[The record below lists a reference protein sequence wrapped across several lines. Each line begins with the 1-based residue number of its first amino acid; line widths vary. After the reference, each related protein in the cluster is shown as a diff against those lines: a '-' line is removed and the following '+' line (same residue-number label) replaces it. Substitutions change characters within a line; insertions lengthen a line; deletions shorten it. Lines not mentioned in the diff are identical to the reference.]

1 MRHWSCPEKLSA
13 VSSPLEEN
21 PLLSIRKSKEA
32 EDCSGLRLRVLAP
45 WEERVLLSRQLRLR
59 LRKNKARQDLSCDD
73 DEEDDDDD
81 CDDVLRNNG
90 EDRVENSN
98 TSQTSPLSCKE
109 FDSFNNVFCEQMEKL
124 DFNCD
129 DKSPE
134 PCSPDSKSRRFREGE
149 LSREETDE
157 NFENLRGKGTEG
169 TAGLEYFSNF
179 KSPKKK
185 VTVDTGSP
193 DCACLFPSLLCD
205 CSTGPSYVWLPVLL
219 LPLLIKMLTRRLS
232 LSHRPPG
239 RARPGAGGWFS
250 VILLTMLGLTGVTT
264 LATSDSVC
272 PDGIYRGNININNK
286 ADNTKM
292 SSLEQYKN
300 CSVVEGSISITSA
313 IYPMEEG
320 AANYS
325 LPNLV
330 EVTDFVLLYRADEIR
345 SLQTLF
351 PKLSVIRGHKLVVF
365 YALAIYQMKNLE
377 NVGLPSLT
385 HIMNGGVRIEK
396 NPRLCYVDTVA
407 WPEIVVQEND
417 KKSHIEIVDNQESNK
432 CLDSCPSQCPD
443 QCWSSAL
450 CQRLA
455 VPCAGPQ
462 ASQASQDAI
471 CYRDN
476 QGEPGPACSR
486 ECVGGCEGGE
496 DSCVA
501 CNNTR
506 LPRQGQHFQCREKC
520 PRDYV
525 AYKDWMCINQT
536 ECSNKQIDGFM
547 ALPTFDP
554 AKSVYKVHQDQC
566 VDNCPNLFEPVNE
579 NGIWRCVECS
589 GNCTVQCDGE
599 NINSPESAKR
609 LQSCTHINGDLVIN
623 VNRGDITAVLE
634 ESLADIQEISGSL
647 KIERSHSLVSLHFF
661 KSLRKIGS
669 VQHSHSQ
676 KTLNIFENDN
686 LQKLF
691 PDGKVIELGE
701 RKSVFIHFNQKLCL
715 KEITKFLDLAQVS
728 EENRKENFVS
738 TVSNGNKIVCSEEK
752 LNLKVIPGGPHN
764 LRLQYKNYLQ
774 TLEIMGTE
782 DVTSLLGYHIFYREL
797 TEEQFARRDITKYE
811 GMDACGKSAWDYMF
825 EEDPWKFSHH
835 EDTSNNASAACDE
848 KREKCMRL
856 SGKLVAKMIYTDA
869 VAYIPNCKPYTPY
882 AIYVT
887 TVMEKKLAGK
897 ATGAQSDIVYARTNE
912 TNPSPVGQLEAES
925 PTPHSLEI
933 TWDPPAKPHGIIDIY
948 YVEVSYL
955 GTGDIGDRNYCE
967 KKKQVTDQ
975 SSPPE
980 SPLPTEEEEP
990 GTCPVCQTCEAQTEG
1005 RPSAPDP
1012 VSVLGEKSF
1021 YDDII
1026 NKIFPITQPAAI
1038 AEDGEGFVLDVLS
1051 RKRRA
1056 VSGPDLRANSISG
1069 EEENTEIN
1077 QTFVYIKSQMKE
1089 RIKSLS
1095 ADNLTLVVGGKT
1107 YSKRV
1112 FLSLPGNLTSLT
1124 VDNLKHFTDYEIRVL
1139 ACQKQKRDKDGRMFR
1154 ACSDEAIL
1162 NTKTSFSRNADNI
1175 IPWNDDEDL
1184 YTQAGNGSEG
1194 IIKWFPP
1201 ADPND
1206 QIVNYMLSRSPDAQ
1220 AETAFIKCISLSD
1233 ITESVERI
1241 EGEDKRVLQYR
1252 LATDGEYY
1260 IRLQAVSLYDEG
1272 SWTSFQVSHNYRDG
1286 AGAEPSHL
1294 FFQFVRVNSKGS
1306 SWILALILVFFIFL
1320 IIGMGAFGGYTY
1332 YKKKAASRW
1341 TWDMSTSNPEYIDTV
1356 S

>member
-1 MRHWSCPEKLSA
+1 MCLSTLPPGISRMRHWSCPEKLSA
-13 VSSPLEEN
+13 SSSLLDEN
-21 PLLSIRKSKEA
+21 PLLSIKKSKEA

-45 WEERVLLSRQLRLR
+45 WEERVLLSRELRQR
-59 LRKNKARQDLSCDD
+59 LRKNKARQDLSP
-73 DEEDDDDD
+73 
-81 CDDVLRNNG
+81 DDVDDVPTNNG
-90 EDRVENSN
+90 ENRAEDSN
-98 TSQTSPLSCKE
+98 TSQTSPLSGEE
-109 FDSFNNVFCEQMEKL
+109 FDTFKNVFYEQMEKL
-124 DFNCD
+124 DLKCD
-129 DKSPE
+129 DKYPE
-134 PCSPDSKSRRFREGE
+134 PSSTPDTKSRRFREGA
-149 LSREETDE
+149 LSIEETDE
-157 NFENLRGKGTEG
+157 NFENLQGDGTVR
-169 TAGLEYFSNF
+169 TAELEYFSNF

-185 VTVDTGSP
+185 VTVNNANLD
-193 DCACLFPSLLCD
+193 SLCFFNSTLCD
-205 CSTGPSYVWLPVLL
+205 CYTGCSYVCHYLAVCLSALL
-219 LPLLIKMLTRRLS
+219 LPILIKICSVRIFTRNNS

-239 RARPGAGGWFS
+239 RESPRGGGWF
-250 VILLTMLGLTGVTT
+250 LLLLLSLLGVSGVTT
-264 LATSDSVC
+264 LASSDSVC
-272 PDGIYRGNININNK
+272 PDGIFRGNININNK
-286 ADNTKM
+286 AEDTKM
-292 SSLEQYKN
+292 SSLEKYEN

-313 IYPMEEG
+313 IYPMEKG
-320 AANYS
+320 AVENYS

-345 SLQTLF
+345 SLETLF

-365 YALAIYQMKNLE
+365 YALAIYQMKNME
-377 NVGLPSLT
+377 SVGLPSLT

-396 NPRLCYVDTVA
+396 NPRLCYVNTVA
-407 WPEIVVQEND
+407 WSEIVVQEND
-417 KKSHIEIVDNQESNK
+417 KKSHIEIVDNQGPNK
-432 CLDSCPSQCPD
+432 CLDSCPPHCSD
-443 QCWSSAL
+443 CWSPEL

-455 VPCAGPQ
+455 TPCAG
-462 ASQASQDAI
+462 AQDSEAT

-476 QGEPGPACSR
+476 HGQLGPACSSQ
-486 ECVGGCEGGE
+486 CVGGCEGGE

-506 LPRQGQHFQCREKC
+506 LPRQGQHFQCTQKC
-520 PRDYV
+520 PKDFV

-536 ECSNKQIDGFM
+536 ECSNKQIHGFM
-547 ALPTFDP
+547 ALPTSDL
-554 AKSVYKVHQDQC
+554 AKSVYKVHKDQC

-579 NGIWRCVECS
+579 GGIWRCVECS

-669 VQHSHSQ
+669 VQSHSQ

-728 EENRKENFVS
+728 EEHRKENFVS

-825 EEDPWKFSHH
+825 EDDPGKFSHP
-835 EDTSNNASAACDE
+835 EDTSNNASATCD
-848 KREKCMRL
+848 KKKEKCMVL
-856 SGKLVAKMIYTDA
+856 DGKLVAKMIYTDA

-912 TNPSPVGQLEAES
+912 TNPSPVVSLEAES
-925 PTPHSLEI
+925 PTPNSLEI
-933 TWDPPAKPHGIIDIY
+933 TWDPPTKPHGIIDMY
-948 YVEVSYL
+948 YVEISYL
-955 GTGDIGDRNYCE
+955 GTGQDIGGRNYCE
-967 KKKQVTDQ
+967 KKKEDQ
-975 SSPPE
+975 SSQSSQSSQPE
-980 SPLPTEEEEP
+980 PPLPTEEEEG
-990 GTCPVCQTCEAQTEG
+990 GTCPVCEACEGQTDS

-1026 NKIFPITQPAAI
+1026 NKIFPITQPAALL
-1038 AEDGEGFVLDVLS
+1038 EEGDGFGLDMLS
-1051 RKRRA
+1051 RKRRS
-1056 VSGPDLRANSISG
+1056 VSRPDLRANSISG
-1069 EEENTEIN
+1069 EEESSEIN

-1095 ADNLTLVVGGKT
+1095 ADNTTMVVGGTT

-1112 FLSLPGNLTSLT
+1112 FLSLPGNMTSLT
-1124 VDNLKHFTDYEIRVL
+1124 VNNLKHFTDYEIRVL
-1139 ACQKQKRDKDGRMFR
+1139 ACQKEQLDKDGKSFR

-1175 IPWNDDEDL
+1175 IPWNSKDDL
-1184 YTQAGNGSEG
+1184 YTQSGNGSEG

-1241 EGEDKRVLQYR
+1241 DGEDRRVSQYR
-1252 LATDGEYY
+1252 LTTDGEYY
-1260 IRLQAVSLYDEG
+1260 IRLQAVSLFDEG
-1272 SWTSFQVSHNYRDG
+1272 SWTNFQVSQHYS
-1286 AGAEPSHL
+1286 AGEKL
-1294 FFQFVRVNSKGS
+1294 
-1306 SWILALILVFFIFL
+1306 
-1320 IIGMGAFGGYTY
+1320 
-1332 YKKKAASRW
+1332 
-1341 TWDMSTSNPEYIDTV
+1341 
-1356 S
+1356 